1 MKLPLIAT
9 ALLAGSAAAFSVDKP
24 NVTPKVETDRKS
36 FLVGAAS
43 LLGGAVL
50 PQAASA
56 IVYPPAEGG
65 FKLGDPKSVL
75 GREQRSFSGLV
86 YAFKNTSLDGGL
98 DASTIKEPSVP
109 FIEFGEKMI
118 NKEVAFVEFIAPFG
132 EVAYVT
138 FKPTEADANPKPIR
152 IGQGYPTNGKD
163 SWSSPDYVIR
173 SVSNFGVP
181 YKFTVPLL
189 AKYNKKR

>member
-1 MKLPLIAT
+1 MFVVINSISISIMKLPLIAT

-56 IVYPPAEGG
+56 IVYPSAEGG

-86 YAFKNTSLDGGL
+86 YAFKNTSLDGG
-98 DASTIKEPSVP
+98 
-109 FIEFGEKMI
+109 
-118 NKEVAFVEFIAPFG
+118 
-132 EVAYVT
+132 
-138 FKPTEADANPKPIR
+138 
-152 IGQGYPTNGKD
+152 
-163 SWSSPDYVIR
+163 
-173 SVSNFGVP
+173 
-181 YKFTVPLL
+181 
-189 AKYNKKR
+189 